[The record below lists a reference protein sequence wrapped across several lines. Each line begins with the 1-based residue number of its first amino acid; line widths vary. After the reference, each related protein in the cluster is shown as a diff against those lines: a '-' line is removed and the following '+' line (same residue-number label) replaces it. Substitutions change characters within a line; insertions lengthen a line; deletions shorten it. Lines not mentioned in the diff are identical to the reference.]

1 MTNTLISHLP
11 SRGGLG
17 GVLKMYIKPSLKIES
32 AQPAQML
39 AESLRINNE
48 PDTQV
53 HGNEAL
59 TRENVTCDDID
70 FWSDDEE

>member
-1 MTNTLISHLP
+1 
-11 SRGGLG
+11 
-17 GVLKMYIKPSLKIES
+17 MYIKPSLKIES

-39 AESLRINNE
+39 AVSLRINNE

>member
-1 MTNTLISHLP
+1 
-11 SRGGLG
+11 
-17 GVLKMYIKPSLKIES
+17 MYIKPSLKIES